1 MESPIMKL
9 SASRDSLE
17 RELEGLIEKEKIAK
31 EEAKNISEEMD
42 KLKMEADGT
51 LFLSLLLHVNTV
63 KHIFSRAS
71 VFAVLVKN
79 AGNY

>member
-1 MESPIMKL
+1 MKL

-31 EEAKNISEEMD
+31 EEAKNVSEEMD

-51 LFLSLLLHVNTV
+51 LSLFLTTWWQLALSLSLSVYANTA
-63 KHIFSRAS
+63 KDYI
-71 VFAVLVKN
+71 L
-79 AGNY
+79 